1 MQMIGSRE
9 ASTRFGQLLSTV
21 SKGTAIT
28 VTRNNQE
35 TAIML
40 SPEDF
45 KLLGGEAQLLARKR
59 KRMKDSWECIGQLM
73 DEMADEAEKNGLTDE
88 ILKDIIGN
96 E

>member
-21 SKGTAIT
+21 LSGTAVT

-40 SPEDF
+40 SPDDF
-45 KLLGGEAQLLARKR
+45 QLLGGEKLLLK
-59 KRMKDSWECIGQLM
+59 KKQEKLKESWERLSEVM
-73 DEMADEAEKNGLTDE
+73 DEIADEAKMSGFKEEN
-88 ILKDIIGN
+88 LKDYLI
-96 E
+96 